1 MKLFIGTGLLGSGFV
16 KAMLGRGDKVRVW
29 NRTIAKAEPLA
40 MEGAEVCAD
49 LKEAVQGIRQIHI
62 CLKDDASVNEVL
74 NKAENSIAAG
84 TVIVDHTTTSV
95 DGAVERTQYW
105 KDKEITYQHA
115 PVLMG
120 PTNALNATGS
130 MLISGDQAVIKQLT
144 PELSKMTGELINF
157 GDKVGKAAGMKLI
170 GNQFLMAINAG
181 IGDSLELIRSIG
193 FSSEDVVKLYEHW
206 DPGAVARGSLKKI
219 LGDRFQHPTWEL
231 VMARKDAGLMLKE
244 AKKGGEH
251 LNLIPTIAEKMDRW
265 IEKGHGQDD
274 WTVFVSDN
282 VPKKEEEV

>member
-1 MKLFIGTGLLGSGFV
+1 MKLFIGTGLLGAGFV
-16 KAMLGRGDKVRVW
+16 KAMLGRGDEVRVW

-40 MEGAEVCAD
+40 DDGAEVCAD
-49 LKEAVQGIRQIHI
+49 LNEAVTDIQQIHI

-74 NKAENSIAAG
+74 GKAENNIAAG

-105 KDKEITYQHA
+105 KEKGITYQHA

-120 PTNALNATGS
+120 PSNALNATGS
-130 MLISGDQAVIKQLT
+130 MLVSGDQSVIGQLT

-181 IGDSLELIRSIG
+181 LGDSLELIRSMG
-193 FSSEDVVKLYEHW
+193 FSPEDVVKLYDHW
-206 DPGAVARGSLKKI
+206 DPGAVAKGSLQKI
-219 LGDRFQHPTWEL
+219 LSDRFQKASWEL
-231 VMARKDAGLMLKE
+231 VMARKDAGLMLQE
-244 AKKGGEH
+244 AKKGGDR
-251 LNLIPTIAEKMDRW
+251 LDLIPTIAEKMDQW

-274 WTVFVSDN
+274 WTVFVSEH
-282 VPKKEEEV
+282 VEPKA